1 MKLKMI
7 FTVAAVS
14 ATAMLYS
21 ATTQDECT
29 AYLTESDPD
38 GKSSFNTS
46 VRWSDNAVP
55 GPGSTNYV
63 GSGLIIRD
71 SGGSGGIDV
80 PY

>member
-29 AYLTESDPD
+29 AYLM
-38 GKSSFNTS
+38 
-46 VRWSDNAVP
+46 A
-55 GPGSTNYV
+55 
-63 GSGLIIRD
+63 
-71 SGGSGGIDV
+71 
-80 PY
+80 